1 MSQEQKMAWL
11 MVGTFAAGVV
21 LFLVLIPVLGI
32 PAAFSGFGLTGL
44 GGLGPLVF
52 CRKRKP
58 DMVPSDE
65 RDKMIGQ
72 KATLVGA
79 MISYETFILACMI
92 PWGIYYFGQGKEL
105 ISVHALPLI
114 VGAGGLAFFVS
125 RSILLLIFYG
135 REGRHGEE

>member
-44 GGLGPLVF
+44 GCGPLVF

-58 DMVPSDE
+58 DVVPSDE

-72 KATLVGA
+72 KATLGGA
-79 MISYETFILACMI
+79 MISYGTFLLACMAT
-92 PWGIYYFGQGKEL
+92 WTVYHAQDKEL

-114 VGAGGLAFFVS
+114 AVAGVLAFFVS
-125 RSILLLIFYG
+125 RSIVLLILYG

>member
-11 MVGTFAAGVV
+11 MLGAFAAGVV

-44 GGLGPLVF
+44 WGLGPLLF
-52 CRKRKP
+52 RKKRKS
-58 DMVPSDE
+58 DVVPRDE
-65 RDKMIGQ
+65 RDGMIGQ

-92 PWGIYYFGQGKEL
+92 PWGIYYLGWGREL
-105 ISVHALPLI
+105 ISVHVLPLI
-114 VGAGGLAFFVS
+114 VAASAFVLLVS
-125 RSILLLIFYG
+125 RSIVLLILYG
-135 REGRHGEE
+135 RKGRHGEE